1 MDVRSVAP
9 RSGWAVRAR
18 TMAGWPLRLGP
29 ATSDG
34 SPPATPFRRLAVV
47 HLFSTAGDAMVT
59 VALAG
64 SVFVSVSLS
73 AARGRTALG
82 LLCTFL
88 PFLVVGPFL
97 GSLIDRTP
105 GGRKAMLCV
114 ASLGRAGGCLLM
126 AFWIHGLMFF
136 PAVFF
141 TLVCSKA
148 YLVSRAALLPN
159 IVERAEDLVP
169 ANAKLAVASSA
180 ASSAGGVVGA
190 AVYKLSGPTAVL
202 HLDMVVLVVAAV
214 LAARL
219 RPARLGRGF
228 ASAQGPAPAQV
239 LIPAVVS
246 SRGGEGRAGATGWA
260 SLPPGGLNLI
270 ALSMATMRA
279 VAGLMT
285 ALVVFAFRHDGAPLY
300 WYGLVGAASV
310 VGNLAG
316 AALAPLVRERLRE
329 ERIVVGCAAVIGVV
343 ALAVT
348 SLHTL
353 HRWPAAVALAA
364 AVTLLAAVAKL
375 AFDALVQR
383 DGVPSRRGRLFA
395 RFEALFQGVWVI
407 AALIPVLV
415 ATPLLAGFAAIGLA
429 TLAAAGLSSAG
440 LWLAGRDRL
449 PCWWPG
455 AVAAPVGCPVVLPA
469 EPGVHVHRGDDPA
482 AVRAAR
488 DARDATDAR

>member
-1 MDVRSVAP
+1 MDVRSVAT

-18 TMAGWPLRLGP
+18 AMAGWPLRLGP

-34 SPPATPFRRLAVV
+34 TPPATPFRRLAVV

-64 SVFVSVSLS
+64 SVFVSVSLT

-88 PFLVVGPFL
+88 PFLVVGPLL
-97 GSLIDRTP
+97 GPLIDRTP

-126 AFWIHGLMFF
+126 AWWIHGLMFF
-136 PAVFF
+136 PAVFL

-180 ASSAGGVVGA
+180 ASSAGGVLGGV
-190 AVYKLSGPTAVL
+190 VYKLSGSTAVL
-202 HLDMVVLVVAAV
+202 HLDVVVLVVAAV

-219 RPARLGRGF
+219 RPARQGRGF
-228 ASAQGPAPAQV
+228 TSVLGPPPAAFAVPASPSSDGPRSAC
-239 LIPAVVS
+239 
-246 SRGGEGRAGATGWA
+246 GG

-270 ALSMATMRA
+270 ALSMAAMRA

-285 ALVVFAFRHDGAPLY
+285 ALVVFALRHDGAPLY

-310 VGNLAG
+310 VGNLGG
-316 AALAPLVRERLRE
+316 AALAPLARGRLRE
-329 ERIVVGCAAVIGVV
+329 ERIVVGCAAIIGVV
-343 ALAVT
+343 GLALT
-348 SLHTL
+348 SLHMQ
-353 HRWPAAVALAA
+353 HRRPAALALVT

-395 RFEALFQGVWVI
+395 RFEALFQGVWVV

-415 ATPLLAGFAAIGLA
+415 VTTLLEGCVAIGLVA
-429 TLAAAGLSSAG
+429 LTAAGVTSAG
-440 LWLAGRDRL
+440 LWMAGRDRL

-455 AVAAPVGCPVVLPA
+455 AVAASARCPVVLPDA
-469 EPGVHVHRGDDPA
+469 TTGPSG
-482 AVRAAR
+482 
-488 DARDATDAR
+488 ARDATDVR

>member
-9 RSGWAVRAR
+9 RPGWAVRAR
-18 TMAGWPLRLGP
+18 TVAGWPLRLGP

-34 SPPATPFRRLAVV
+34 SPPASPFRRLVVV
-47 HLFSTAGDAMVT
+47 HLFSTAGDALVT

-97 GSLIDRTP
+97 GPLIDRTP

-126 AFWIHGLMFF
+126 AWWIHGLLLF

-159 IVERAEDLVP
+159 IVESSEDLVP

-180 ASSAGGVVGA
+180 ASSIGGLVGA
-190 AVYKLSGPTAVL
+190 AIFKLSGSSAVL
-202 HLDMVVLVVAAV
+202 HLDVVVLIVAAV
-214 LAARL
+214 MTARL
-219 RPARLGRGF
+219 RPARQGGGF
-228 ASAQGPAPAQV
+228 ASPLGPPPV
-239 LIPAVVS
+239 TVPVS
-246 SRGGEGRAGATGWA
+246 GGVDRPKAGSGGT
-260 SLPPGGLNLI
+260 LPPGGLNLI

-310 VGNLAG
+310 MGNLGG
-316 AALAPLVRERLRE
+316 AALAPLVRARLRE
-329 ERIVVGCAAVIGVV
+329 ERIVVGCVAVIGVA

-353 HRWPAAVALAA
+353 HRWPTAVVLAA
-364 AVTLLAAVAKL
+364 TVTLVAAVAKL

-383 DGVPSRRGRLFA
+383 DGPPLRRGRLFA

-415 ATPLLAGFAAIGLA
+415 ATPLLAGFVAIGLA
-429 TLAAAGLSSAG
+429 ALAAAGVSSGG
-440 LWLAGRDRL
+440 LWLAGRERL

-455 AVAAPVGCPVVLPA
+455 AVSGSVPCPVVLPA
-469 EPGVHVHRGDDPA
+469 GSGVDLRRRDDA
-482 AVRAAR
+482 GGVKA
-488 DARDATDAR
+488 ARDATDAR

>member
-1 MDVRSVAP
+1 MDVRSVAT

-34 SPPATPFRRLAVV
+34 TPPATPFRRLAVV
-47 HLFSTAGDAMVT
+47 HLFSTAGDALVT

-64 SVFVSVSLS
+64 SVFVSVSMT

-97 GSLIDRTP
+97 GPLIDRTP

-126 AFWIHGLMFF
+126 AWWIHGLMFF
-136 PAVFF
+136 PAVFL

-159 IVERAEDLVP
+159 IVECADDLVP
-169 ANAKLAVASSA
+169 ANARLAVASSA
-180 ASSAGGVVGA
+180 ASSAGGVLGA
-190 AVYKLSGPTAVL
+190 AVYKLSGSTAVL
-202 HLDMVVLVVAAV
+202 HLDVVVLVVAAV

-219 RPARLGRGF
+219 RPARQGRGF
-228 ASAQGPAPAQV
+228 TSALGPPPTPVAV
-239 LIPAVVS
+239 LS
-246 SRGGEGRAGATGWA
+246 GRGTDGRGTDRGGT
-260 SLPPGGLNLI
+260 LPPGGLNLI

-310 VGNLAG
+310 VGNLGG
-316 AALAPLVRERLRE
+316 AALAPLVRGRLRE
-329 ERIVVGCAAVIGVV
+329 ERIVVGCAALIGVV
-343 ALAVT
+343 GLAVT
-348 SLHTL
+348 SLQML
-353 HRWPAAVALAA
+353 HRWPAALALAA

-395 RFEALFQGVWVI
+395 RFEALFQGVWVM

-415 ATPLLAGFAAIGLA
+415 ATTLLEGFVAIGLA
-429 TLAAAGLSSAG
+429 ALAMAGFTSAG

-449 PCWWPG
+449 PWWWPG
-455 AVAAPVGCPVVLPA
+455 AAAGSACCPVVLPTA
-469 EPGVHVHRGDDPA
+469 NSGQNED
-482 AVRAAR
+482 
-488 DARDATDAR
+488 RDATDVR